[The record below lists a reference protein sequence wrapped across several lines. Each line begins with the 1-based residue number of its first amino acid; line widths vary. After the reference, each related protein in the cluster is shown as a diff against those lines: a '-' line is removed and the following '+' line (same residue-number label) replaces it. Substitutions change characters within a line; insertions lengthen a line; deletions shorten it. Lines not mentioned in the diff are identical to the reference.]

1 MPGSMTPV
9 EYVRDLSRS
18 YERLH
23 TAKEDAFWAAYMG
36 LKDDADAAQ
45 KELDRHEIEVK
56 RFLQD
61 PEQLKRTREQ
71 LARARK
77 EGEALGH
84 PMTQGRVAAGDVT
97 TALTGWVRMFEAHV
111 IESAEARHLAEE
123 IVELEGRLAR
133 ARGTMKL
140 GYRENGGFTEASSVR
155 LGVMLATDPDEQQR
169 RGALEGLRS
178 IEPHVLANGFL
189 EIVKKRNRLGRLLG
203 GEDYYDWK
211 TRRTEGLTKREV
223 FALLDDLEART
234 REAARR
240 SLSGLQTAKG
250 ASALKPWNLRYL
262 MTGDVTREMDP
273 YFPFSRSFERWGR
286 SFAALGIGY
295 RGAELVLDLVDRK
308 GKFENGFM
316 HGPVPA
322 WRSEGKF
329 RPARIHFTAN
339 AIPGMVGAGKR
350 ATETLFHEG
359 GHAAHFANV
368 DMPAPCFSQEFA
380 PTSVAF
386 AETQSMF
393 LDSLL
398 EDADWQARYARTA
411 ADEPMPLALAEK
423 AIRVGQPYAAW
434 AQRALIAVCYGERAI
449 YEIPDKELT
458 ADRVLA
464 EIRRQERELLFVE
477 EGAPR
482 PTLSIPH
489 LISGDSSAYYHGYT
503 LALMAVHQTRAFF
516 RERDGHLMDNARI
529 GPDLR
534 RAYWEPGN
542 SRAFPDFVRGL
553 TGREVSPAALA
564 DRVNRSA
571 DEAVAEAKESVA
583 RAVSIP
589 AHKGAV
595 ELDAKIRVVH
605 GREEIANTAQGFAP
619 AASAFASWIDSIG

>member
-1 MPGSMTPV
+1 MTPA
-9 EYVRDLSRS
+9 EYASDLSRT

-23 TAKEDAFWAAYMG
+23 TAKEDAFWTSYMG
-36 LKDDADAAQ
+36 LADDVDAAQ
-45 KELDRHEIEVK
+45 KDLDTKEIEVK

-61 PEQLKRTREQ
+61 PQRLKRTREE
-71 LARARK
+71 LSRAGSEGAPGAAR
-77 EGEALGH
+77 
-84 PMTQGRVAAGDVT
+84 
-97 TALTGWVRMFEAHV
+97 TALEGWVRTLEAHV
-111 IESAEARHLAEE
+111 IETPEAQRLAEE
-123 IVELEGRLAR
+123 IVELEGKLAR
-133 ARGTMKL
+133 SRGAMKL
-140 GYRENGGFTEASSVR
+140 GYRTNGELVEASSVK
-155 LGVMLATDPDEQQR
+155 LGVMLQTDPDEAKR
-169 RGALEGLRS
+169 RAALEGIRA

-189 EIVKKRNRLGRLLG
+189 EIVRKRNQLGRMLG

-211 TRRTEGLTKREV
+211 TKRTEGLSKSEI

-234 REAARR
+234 RETARR
-240 SLSGLQTAKG
+240 SIDGLKAAKG
-250 ASALKPWNLRYL
+250 PSATKPWNLRYL
-262 MTGDVTREMDP
+262 MSGDVTREVDP

-286 SFAALGIGY
+286 SFAAMGISY

-308 GKFENGFM
+308 GKYENGFM

-322 WRSEGKF
+322 WRSDGKF

-339 AIPGMVGAGKR
+339 AIPGMVGSGKR
-350 ATETLFHEG
+350 ATETFFHEG

-368 DMPAPCFSQEFA
+368 DMPAPCFSQEFG

-411 ADEPMPLALAEK
+411 KGDPMPFELTEK
-423 AIRVGQPYAAW
+423 AIRMEQPYAAW
-434 AQRALIAVCYGERAI
+434 LQRAMIAVCYGERAI

-458 ADRVLA
+458 AERVLK
-464 EIRRQERELLFVE
+464 EIRGWERKLLFAE

-482 PTLSIPH
+482 PTLSVPH
-489 LISGDSSAYYHGYT
+489 LLSGESSAYYHGYT
-503 LALMAVHQTRAFF
+503 LALMAVHQTRSFF
-516 RERDGHLMDNARI
+516 RERDGHLMDNPRI

-542 SRAFPDFVRGL
+542 SRRFPDFIRGL

-564 DRVNRSA
+564 DQVNKGVG
-571 DEAVAEAKESVA
+571 EAVKEAREVAA
-583 RAVSIP
+583 RATSIP
-589 AHKGAV
+589 VHKGAV

-605 GREEIANTAQGFAP
+605 GREEIANTSKGFAP
-619 AASAFASWIDSIG
+619 AADAFARWIESLE

>member
-1 MPGSMTPV
+1 V
-9 EYVRDLSRS
+9 
-18 YERLH
+18 
-23 TAKEDAFWAAYMG
+23 
-36 LKDDADAAQ
+36 
-45 KELDRHEIEVK
+45 
-56 RFLQD
+56 
-61 PEQLKRTREQ
+61 
-71 LARARK
+71 
-77 EGEALGH
+77 
-84 PMTQGRVAAGDVT
+84 
-97 TALTGWVRMFEAHV
+97 
-111 IESAEARHLAEE
+111 
-123 IVELEGRLAR
+123 
-133 ARGTMKL
+133 KL
-140 GYRENGGFTEASSVR
+140 GVILS
-155 LGVMLATDPDEQQR
+155 TDPDEAKR
-169 RGALEGLRS
+169 RAALEGIKA

-189 EIVKKRNRLGRLLG
+189 EIVRKRNQLERMLG

-211 TRRTEGLTKREV
+211 TKRTEGLSKDEI

-234 REAARR
+234 RETARR
-240 SLSGLQTAKG
+240 SIDGLKAAKG
-250 ASALKPWNLRYL
+250 ASATKPWNLRYL
-262 MTGDVTREMDP
+262 MSGDITREMDP

-286 SFAALGIGY
+286 SFAAMGISY

-308 GKFENGFM
+308 GKYENGFM

-322 WRSEGKF
+322 WRSAGKF

-339 AIPGMVGAGKR
+339 AIPGMVGSGKR

-411 ADEPMPLALAEK
+411 KDEPMPFALAEK
-423 AIRVGQPYAAW
+423 AIRAGQPYASW
-434 AQRALIAVCYGERAI
+434 SQRAMIAVCYGERAI
-449 YEIPDKELT
+449 YEIPDKELS
-458 ADRVLA
+458 AERVLA
-464 EIRRQERELLFVE
+464 EIRKKERELLFVE

-482 PTLSIPH
+482 PTLSVPH
-489 LISGDSSAYYHGYT
+489 LLSGESSAYYHGYT

-516 RERDGHLMDNARI
+516 RERDGHLMDNRKI

-542 SRAFPDFVRGL
+542 SRVFPDFVRGL

-564 DRVNRSA
+564 DRVNRST
-571 DEAVAEAKESVA
+571 DEAVAEARESVA
-583 RAVSIP
+583 RAAKIP
-589 AHKGAV
+589 SHDAPV

-605 GREEIANTAQGFAP
+605 GREEIANTAKGFAP
-619 AASAFASWIDSIG
+619 AAASFARWIDSLK

>member
-1 MPGSMTPV
+1 MNTAG
-9 EYVRDLSRS
+9 YVRDLSRN

-23 TAKEDAFWAAYMG
+23 TAKEDTFWAAYMG

-45 KELDRHEIEVK
+45 KELDRREIEVK

-61 PEQLKRTREQ
+61 PEQLKRAREE
-71 LARARK
+71 LVRARK
-77 EGEALGH
+77 EGASGE
-84 PMTQGRVAAGDVT
+84 VT
-97 TALTGWVRMFEAHV
+97 TALAGWVRTFEAHV
-111 IESAEARHLAEE
+111 IESAEARRLAEE

-140 GYRENGGFTEASSVR
+140 GYRANGEIVEASSVK
-155 LGVMLATDPDEQQR
+155 LGVMLATDPDETKR

-178 IEPHVLANGFL
+178 IEPHVLASGFV
-189 EIVKKRNRLGRLLG
+189 EIVRKRNQLGRMLG

-211 TRRTEGLTKREV
+211 TRRTEGLAKREI

-234 REAARR
+234 RETARR
-240 SLSGLQTAKG
+240 SLEGLRAAKG
-250 ASALKPWNLRYL
+250 ASATKPWNIRYVT
-262 MTGDVTREMDP
+262 TGDVTREMDP

-339 AIPGMVGAGKR
+339 AIPGMVGSGKR
-350 ATETLFHEG
+350 ATETFFHEG

-411 ADEPMPLALAEK
+411 ADEPIPFALSEK
-423 AIRVGQPYAAW
+423 AIRLGQPYAAW
-434 AQRALIAVCYGERAI
+434 GQRALIAVCYGERAI

-464 EIRRQERELLFVE
+464 EIRRQERQLLFVE
-477 EGAPR
+477 EGSPR

-489 LISGDSSAYYHGYT
+489 LISGDASAYYHGYT

-516 RERDGHLMDNARI
+516 RERDGHLMDNRRI

-542 SRAFPDFVRGL
+542 SRVFPDFVRGL
-553 TGREVSPAALA
+553 TGHEVSPAALA
-564 DRVNRSA
+564 DRANRSA
-571 DEAVAEAKESVA
+571 DETVEEARESVA
-583 RAVSIP
+583 RAASIP
-589 AHKGAV
+589 PHAGPV
-595 ELDAKIRVVH
+595 ELDAKIRVIH
-605 GREEIANTAQGFAP
+605 GREEVANTAKGFAP
-619 AASAFASWIDSIG
+619 AALAFADWIDSLS